1 MLYLKIEIKGRRSVA
16 LLIRILDIE
25 EHPHRP
31 PIGCVCLDI
40 QEGIKRDGHIFYI
53 IWMKVTWG
61 RGEHR
66 NIFWWRCDQKIKG
79 TVSPPPHPTLTSN
92 QTHI

>member
-40 QEGIKRDGHIFYI
+40 QEGIKRDDHIFYS

-61 RGEHR
+61 QGERR
-66 NIFWWRCDQKIKG
+66 NNFWWRHDQKNQG
-79 TVSPPPHPTLTSN
+79 DRVTPPHPTLTSN
-92 QTHI
+92 QTHT